1 MKCPFKNFPNPAKMN
16 RLGIPSF
23 NEPKY
28 YIQMKNI
35 KSILLLAALTLAAC
49 NSSNKE
55 IATDETHSE
64 AQTSEKIHLSKA
76 QFETAKMET
85 GQMAEK
91 PFAEAVQTSGII
103 DVPPQSRAVISAF
116 AGGYIKNTPLLV
128 GDRVS
133 KGQRLVT
140 LENPEFITL
149 QQNYLE
155 IAEQLAYLKSEYE
168 RQQIMVAEK
177 ITSQKSF
184 LKAESEYK
192 SNLARYNSLKK
203 NLEMLNINPASVQ
216 AGNIVSAVNI
226 YSPIAGNVTQV
237 FVNTGTYVS
246 PADRIMEIMDTD
258 HIHLE
263 LKVFEKDLLGLKRGQ
278 EILFTVPEASDSVF
292 RGEVHLVGTA
302 IDPKTRTALIHGHIA
317 EKDEHNFTAG
327 MFVEAHI
334 VTDTS
339 KHWALPENAVVEMEG
354 KQYVLEVESETA
366 DEYTL
371 QPTEVEIGA
380 TYHGY
385 TNIKNAS
392 EFKEDSRFLTKGG
405 FVLLKEEGGG
415 GHSH

>member
-1 MKCPFKNFPNPAKMN
+1 MN
-16 RLGIPSF
+16 NRGIPSSH
-23 NEPKY
+23 EPKY
-28 YIQMKNI
+28 YLQMKNI
-35 KSILLLAALTLAAC
+35 KSMFFLAALTLAAC

-55 IATDETHSE
+55 IATEEAHSDE
-64 AQTSEKIHLSKA
+64 QTSEIIHLSKA
-76 QFETAKMET
+76 QFETARMET
-85 GQMAEK
+85 GQLAEK

-116 AGGYIKNTPLLV
+116 MGGYIKNTPLLV

-184 LKAESEYK
+184 LKVESEYK

-246 PADRIMEIMDTD
+246 PADKIMEIMDTD

-263 LKVFEKDLLGLKRGQ
+263 LKVFEKDLLGLKKGQ

-302 IDPKTRTALIHGHIA
+302 IDPQSRTALIHGHIA

-327 MFVEAHI
+327 MFVEAQL
-334 VTDTS
+334 VTGTANQL
-339 KHWALPENAVVEMEG
+339 ALPENAVVEMDG
-354 KQYVLEVESETA
+354 KQFVLQVEKETDSEIELLPVEVET
-366 DEYTL
+366 
-371 QPTEVEIGA
+371 GA
-380 TYHGY
+380 TYNGF
-385 TNIKNAS
+385 TAIKNAS
-392 EFKEDSRFLTKGG
+392 QFKPDSRFLTKGG

-415 GHSH
+415 GHGH